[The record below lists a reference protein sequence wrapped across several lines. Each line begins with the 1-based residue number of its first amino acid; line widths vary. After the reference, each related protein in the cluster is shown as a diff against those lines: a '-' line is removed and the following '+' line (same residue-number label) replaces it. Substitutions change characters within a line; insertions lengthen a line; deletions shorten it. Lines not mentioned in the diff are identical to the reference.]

1 MSAAQPMTV
10 PSTRPLTLSAVGR
23 AGARLAFAGA
33 LAVGLLTSAP
43 TTHAHAAAASTAA
56 QHRTVS
62 AKAAHRRAVARH
74 RAQVQTRID
83 RAVRTAAHQKG
94 DPYSYGSA
102 GPNRFDC
109 SGLTYYSFRKAGF
122 GSIPRTSSAQAGWA
136 RHVSRG
142 NMHRGDLVFF
152 ASGGHVYHVG
162 VFAGW
167 KHGRPLVLHSPY
179 TGARVRTEPIWTN
192 SWFGGAPRG

>member
-1 MSAAQPMTV
+1 MSAALP
-10 PSTRPLTLSAVGR
+10 RLTHALGR
-23 AGARLAFAGA
+23 VAFAGA

-43 TTHAHAAAASTAA
+43 TADARAASTGTVDSVTARTTEHAA
-56 QHRTVS
+56 ERTRKHRTRHHRVDRV
-62 AKAAHRRAVARH
+62 AKA
-74 RAQVQTRID
+74 ISI
-83 RAVRTAAHQKG
+83 AAAQKG
-94 DPYSYGSA
+94 DPYAYGAA

-109 SGLTYYSFRKAGF
+109 SGLTFYSFRKAGF